1 MHKWFQRSVCWY
13 VTWPCDDLWP
23 FDLEQLSYM
32 VGHVTC
38 PATKFEDYMARSWV
52 MSPNVFHWIGC
63 HWHCVL
69 WLLCMH
75 HVTWPVCRV
84 KFYPHIWNPQ
94 PWFVYSLCNFG
105 GSTMHTLCR
114 KPYELLFMREI
125 TLSVKD
131 ALDVL
136 LQSFSTTSVYR
147 IGLQK
152 LSI

>member
-1 MHKWFQRSVCWY
+1 MKVNLIY
-13 VTWPCDDLWP
+13 
-23 FDLEQLSYM
+23 
-32 VGHVTC
+32 
-38 PATKFEDYMARSWV
+38 AK
-52 MSPNVFHWIGC
+52 I
-63 HWHCVL
+63 
-69 WLLCMH
+69 
-75 HVTWPVCRV
+75 
-84 KFYPHIWNPQ
+84 
-94 PWFVYSLCNFG
+94 
-105 GSTMHTLCR
+105 MHTLCR